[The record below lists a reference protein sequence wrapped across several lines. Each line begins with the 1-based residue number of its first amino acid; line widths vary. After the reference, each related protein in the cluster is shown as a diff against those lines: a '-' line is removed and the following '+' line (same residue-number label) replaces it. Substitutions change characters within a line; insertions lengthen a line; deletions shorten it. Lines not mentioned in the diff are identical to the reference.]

1 MSKIIKDKEQS
12 LQALIK
18 KLTEIRNYLNNVIT
32 GKIPMNSQII
42 YNIQE
47 IFNLLPNF
55 DTESLIK
62 AMSIQTNNNYLVLYL
77 SWLTKTIVA
86 LHKLINNKIA
96 IKEEENMAK
105 EEEKK
110 KKEEN
115 NKEKEKDKDK
125 EKKEKEDKKKEK
137 KD

>member
-1 MSKIIKDKEQS
+1 MHKLCIIF
-12 LQALIK
+12 
-18 KLTEIRNYLNNVIT
+18 IRI
-32 GKIPMNSQII
+32 
-42 YNIQE
+42 

-96 IKEEENMAK
+96 IKEEENLAK
-105 EEEKK
+105 QEEKK
-110 KKEEN
+110 KEKEKNKDKED
-115 NKEKEKDKDK
+115 NKEKNKDK
-125 EKKEKEDKKKEK
+125 EEKKE
-137 KD
+137 

>member
-1 MSKIIKDKEQS
+1 
-12 LQALIK
+12 
-18 KLTEIRNYLNNVIT
+18 
-32 GKIPMNSQII
+32 MNSQII

-110 KKEEN
+110 KKDEK
-115 NKEKEKDKDK
+115 NKENEKDKDKDK

>member
-1 MSKIIKDKEQS
+1 M
-12 LQALIK
+12 
-18 KLTEIRNYLNNVIT
+18 
-32 GKIPMNSQII
+32 
-42 YNIQE
+42 
-47 IFNLLPNF
+47 PNF

-110 KKEEN
+110 KKEEK
-115 NKEKEKDKDK
+115 NKEKDKDKDK